1 MACGQNL
8 ISEELEEVG
17 SLIGP
22 PDWLKKKPKAEEGS
36 RIVSNWLEL
45 IYYSMKVCNIIKWV
59 KIRVG

>member
-22 PDWLKKKPKAEEGS
+22 PDWLKKKAKAEEGS

-45 IYYSMKVCNIIKWV
+45 IYHSMKVCNIIKWV